1 LRLEAKNNIGMKNF
15 KKLSVWQKS
24 MLLTKEVYQ
33 IAKQLPNEER
43 FGLYSQMT
51 RSAVSIPG
59 NIAEGCSR
67 STDKDFRRF
76 LGMALGSA
84 FELETQLILVQN
96 ISLVEE
102 DINKLI
108 LLVCEVQKMLQG
120 LMKKLNC

>member
-1 LRLEAKNNIGMKNF
+1 MKNF

-33 IAKQLPNEER
+33 IAKHLPSEEK

-51 RSAVSIPG
+51 RSAVSIPS

-67 STDKDFRRF
+67 TTDKDFKRF
-76 LGMALGSA
+76 LGIALGSA
-84 FELETQLILVQN
+84 FELKTQLILVQN
-96 ISLVEE
+96 IGLIEESTNSL
-102 DINKLI
+102 IQ
-108 LLVCEVQKMLQG
+108 LVCEVQKMLQG